1 MSAIKTTLNPSTA
14 IDNQGNLELSGTR
27 AFSDVFNLGLI
38 LGSKDPNTK
47 LFPTDAKGLQQMKC
61 RLESMGFECLSG
73 LAGIGAIIGAANPAE
88 LCKDDLSNLG
98 LAIRNLSLLGMEAQS
113 HLESIDIDLRR
124 RNGFLTDP
132 AQAGIGAKVHREAIE
147 ILKTRPMT
155 YADAVAMAA
164 GRVSVHEDVAKECRQ
179 PLKSKKQR
187 RAKK

>member
-1 MSAIKTTLNPSTA
+1 MSTIKTTLNPSTA

-47 LFPTDAKGLQQMKC
+47 LFPTDAKGLQQMQC

-73 LAGIGAIIGAANPAE
+73 LAGIGAIIGAANPSE
-88 LCKDDLSNLG
+88 LCKDDLGNLG

-113 HLESIDIDLRR
+113 HLESIDIDLGR

-132 AQAGIGAKVHREAIE
+132 EKAGIHAELHTEALALQGMDGDDYETALCDAATYRQQLKAKKHSGAK
-147 ILKTRPMT
+147 K
-155 YADAVAMAA
+155 
-164 GRVSVHEDVAKECRQ
+164 
-179 PLKSKKQR
+179 
-187 RAKK
+187 